1 MKKYSPFD
9 VRGLCALVV
18 RTMLTGRED
27 YIRTSKGLYSFSSPP
42 GIDQTNRTF
51 AVVETALRGRRNG
64 TSRASKHTLAG
75 NEKKQM
81 RKQIFHFSLFT
92 FHLFVVPLHCK
103 RRNDENE

>member
-42 GIDQTNRTF
+42 GIDQT
-51 AVVETALRGRRNG
+51 
-64 TSRASKHTLAG
+64 SRTLAAV
-75 NEKKQM
+75 K
-81 RKQIFHFSLFT
+81 T
-92 FHLFVVPLHCK
+92 
-103 RRNDENE
+103 